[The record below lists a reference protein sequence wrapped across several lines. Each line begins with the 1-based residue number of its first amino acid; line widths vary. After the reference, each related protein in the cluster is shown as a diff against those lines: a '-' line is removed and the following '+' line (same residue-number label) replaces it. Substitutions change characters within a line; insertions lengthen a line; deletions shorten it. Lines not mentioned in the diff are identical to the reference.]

1 MKITFVENVVHNWDV
16 SKSFQK
22 KEKDFFNGA
31 TVQKKIL
38 PAFNFFDKQKKKCA
52 LSIKWQ
58 LIINGSMEYDHISHF
73 MVNYSELEN
82 LNLEIDATILYT
94 LTFFMKHFVDHFNLP
109 NALKILEKN
118 AEVDERMIHF
128 VRNRIIQRFY
138 EESSEKNGK
147 NKNIQSNLNLN

>member
-1 MKITFVENVVHNWDV
+1 MKITFVENVVQNWDV

-22 KEKDFFNGA
+22 KEKDFFDGA

-58 LIINGSMEYDHISHF
+58 LIINGSMEYDHNSRF
-73 MVNYSELEN
+73 MVNYSELKN
-82 LNLEIDATILYT
+82 VDLEIDATILYT

-109 NALKILEKN
+109 NALKMLEKN
-118 AEVDERMIHF
+118 AEVDEKMIHF
-128 VRNRIIQRFY
+128 VRNKIIHRFY
-138 EESSEKNGK
+138 QESSVTNGQDKNVQA
-147 NKNIQSNLNLN
+147 NCLN